1 MNALQLI
8 AKDGEIVTDDCPKCA
23 TLRSRVESAER
34 DLDAAEK
41 DLRQKRAQI
50 NALKKDRDSERKTY
64 GKREQVMDCFNHWV
78 ERTGKTKSKLS
89 ADRFDAIKA
98 RLNEGYT
105 VEQIKLAIDGAAAY
119 PFVVNAQRSATGTG
133 QKHWDLELVCRG
145 GKRLEDLAVL
155 GHQWRKEQA

>member
-1 MNALQLI
+1 VPSVSRRHRYERSTAHRQRRRDRHRRLPEVRQS
-8 AKDGEIVTDDCPKCA
+8 
-23 TLRSRVESAER
+23 LRTRAESAENA
-34 DLDAAEK
+34 LDEAEK

-50 NALKKDRDSERKTY
+50 NALKKDRDTERKTY

-119 PFVVNAQRSATGTG
+119 PVRG
-133 QKHWDLELVCRG
+133 QCSEVSYGHGSE
-145 GKRLEDLAVL
+145 AL
-155 GHQWRKEQA
+155 GS